1 MQIDALVVG
10 VLLAVVNTKLVDYLA
25 APLKQKFPDLDLWWL
40 LYLSLVTGFAI
51 GWFGNV
57 NLFSEYI
64 ENVLLGRV
72 LSSLLVG
79 GGSSLIYDVFD
90 KQEQDGTG
98 E

>member
-1 MQIDALVVG
+1 MPIDALVVG
-10 VLLAVVNTKLVDYLA
+10 VLLAVVNTKLIDYLA

-40 LYLSLVTGFAI
+40 LYVSLVTGFAI

-57 NLFSEYI
+57 NLFAAYV

-79 GGSSLIYDVFD
+79 GGSSLIYDIFD
-90 KQEQDGTG
+90 KG
-98 E
+98 